1 MKEFEIMIKSCK
13 ATLEMF
19 HVTIYDGGNC
29 VTIYDGG
36 DSARMTLPPRKGELL
51 KSEQ

>member
-1 MKEFEIMIKSCK
+1 MLQIMIKSCK

-29 VTIYDGG
+29 
-36 DSARMTLPPRKGELL
+36 ARMTLPSRKGELL
-51 KSEQ
+51 KSEK